1 MIEFV
6 APLWNN
12 VVPFLIVLT
21 VLVFVHEMG
30 HYAIARWAGVRVE
43 VFSIGFGP
51 EIFGW
56 TDKSDTRWKI
66 SAVPLGGYVKM
77 FGEGD
82 FEDDS
87 DVPRLL
93 SEAEKQVSFR
103 HKPLLKRA
111 LIVFAGPAA
120 NFIFAIIVLAGLFST
135 LGQPFSPADVG
146 TVVPD
151 SAAAAAGFK
160 PGDRFLRIEDKTIE
174 RFEDVQHIIR
184 LNPGAPITIIVSRA
198 DTEVALIATP
208 QITEITDRS
217 GNKHRIG
224 RLGVTRQGVEFIQ
237 RDPITAVWYAFRE
250 TWSLVTGTLEAVG
263 QMISGARDAKELGG
277 PIKIAQMSGEVW
289 EIGVVALISF
299 MALLSVNLGLI
310 NLFPVPMLDGGHLM
324 FFMFEAI
331 RGRPLAEKAQEYS
344 LRIGLALVLA
354 LMVFVTIND
363 IVNLSYWNS

>member
-1 MIEFV
+1 MIEFFS
-6 APLWNN
+6 PLWTT
-12 VVPFLIVLT
+12 VLPFLVVLT

-30 HYAIARWAGVRVE
+30 HFAIARWAGVRVE

-51 EIFGW
+51 ELMGW
-56 TDKSDTRWKI
+56 TDKTNTRWKI

-82 FEDDS
+82 FEGNS

-93 SEAEKQVSFR
+93 SEAEKQVSFK
-103 HKPLLKRA
+103 HKPLFKRA

-120 NFIFAIIVLAGLFST
+120 NFIFAVVVLAGLFST
-135 LGQPFSPADVG
+135 LGQPFSPAEVG

-151 SAAAAAGFK
+151 SAAAAAGFQ

-174 RFEDVQHIIR
+174 RFEDVQHLIR
-184 LNPGAPITIIVSRA
+184 LNPGSPVTIVVLRENI
-198 DTEVALIATP
+198 EVVLTATP
-208 QITEITDRS
+208 KIKEITVRS

-224 RLGVTRQGVEFIQ
+224 LLGVTRQGVEFKQ
-237 RDPITAVWYAFRE
+237 RDPVTAVWYAMRE
-250 TWSLVTGTLEAVG
+250 TWSLITGTLEAVG
-263 QMISGARDAKELGG
+263 QIISGTRNADELGG

-289 EIGVVALISF
+289 ENGVLSLITF

-324 FFMFEAI
+324 FFMLEAI
-331 RGRPLAEKAQEYS
+331 RGRPLTEKIQEYG

-363 IVNLSYWNS
+363 VVNLPYWN